1 MPASKSRRLA
11 RAASAEPASASEK
24 EPSAAAVSTAWDD
37 DDDDSQGALAAAPA
51 TDGTKERR
59 HGSFAERISCTLFVG
74 QLPYS
79 ATAADIRRHFKA
91 SGVVG
96 GVQVR
101 LRTERDG
108 TSKGTA
114 FVEFD
119 SESDVHT
126 ALRLHHSAMNG
137 RRINV
142 ERTVGGGGAVE
153 KRKEKLTH
161 LREIQGHQMKETIS
175 NLIKTV
181 LPPSA
186 EAAATAKAQG
196 GGKGKGG
203 AGSWGAA
210 DDADEGDGHVPVTQA
225 DVDERVRDF
234 LSTIPTP
241 LAEEALREAK
251 ALHMGGIRNRA
262 AYLMGVLKRKV
273 AESDRLKQQ
282 HGKSSSWQQQHG
294 KSSSW
299 QQQPAQRGE
308 QRGGGTK
315 RARATDQGELRPPRE
330 QGGGADE
337 ADEAAPKPK
346 QPKKPKKAQA
356 EDGAATSA
364 STSGA
369 SAVESAPGAVP
380 GAMSRSAST
389 SGASVVGHEAKKMK
403 GQKLK
408 VVQVEA
414 DTSMMGAR
422 AKAKKVSVQ

>member
-11 RAASAEPASASEK
+11 RAAPAEPASASEK
-24 EPSAAAVSTAWDD
+24 EPAAAAVSTAWDD
-37 DDDDSQGALAAAPA
+37 DDDDSQGALAAA

-186 EAAATAKAQG
+186 GAAATAKAQG
-196 GGKGKGG
+196 GGKGTGG
-203 AGSWGAA
+203 ANGWGAA

-282 HGKSSSWQQQHG
+282 HGKSSSWQQQ
-294 KSSSW
+294 
-299 QQQPAQRGE
+299 PAQRGE

-330 QGGGADE
+330 QGGDADE

-346 QPKKPKKAQA
+346 QPKKPKKAPA
-356 EDGAATSA
+356 EEGAAT
-364 STSGA
+364 
-369 SAVESAPGAVP
+369 
-380 GAMSRSAST
+380 SAST

-414 DTSMMGAR
+414 DTSMMGAKAK

>member
-1 MPASKSRRLA
+1 
-11 RAASAEPASASEK
+11 
-24 EPSAAAVSTAWDD
+24 
-37 DDDDSQGALAAAPA
+37 
-51 TDGTKERR
+51 
-59 HGSFAERISCTLFVG
+59 
-74 QLPYS
+74 
-79 ATAADIRRHFKA
+79 
-91 SGVVG
+91 
-96 GVQVR
+96 
-101 LRTERDG
+101 
-108 TSKGTA
+108 
-114 FVEFD
+114 
-119 SESDVHT
+119 
-126 ALRLHHSAMNG
+126 MNG

-186 EAAATAKAQG
+186 GAAATAKAQG
-196 GGKGKGG
+196 GGKGTGG
-203 AGSWGAA
+203 ANGWGAA

-282 HGKSSSWQQQHG
+282 HGKSSSWQQ
-294 KSSSW
+294 
-299 QQQPAQRGE
+299 PAQRGE

-346 QPKKPKKAQA
+346 QPKKPKKAPA
-356 EDGAATSA
+356 EEGAAT
-364 STSGA
+364 
-369 SAVESAPGAVP
+369 
-380 GAMSRSAST
+380 SAST

-414 DTSMMGAR
+414 DTSMMGAKAK

>member
-1 MPASKSRRLA
+1 LA
-11 RAASAEPASASEK
+11 
-24 EPSAAAVSTAWDD
+24 D
-37 DDDDSQGALAAAPA
+37 A

-186 EAAATAKAQG
+186 GAAATAKAQG
-196 GGKGKGG
+196 GGKGTGG
-203 AGSWGAA
+203 ANGWGAA

-282 HGKSSSWQQQHG
+282 HGKSSSWQQ
-294 KSSSW
+294 
-299 QQQPAQRGE
+299 PAQRGE

-346 QPKKPKKAQA
+346 QPKKPKKAPA
-356 EDGAATSA
+356 EEGAAT
-364 STSGA
+364 
-369 SAVESAPGAVP
+369 
-380 GAMSRSAST
+380 SAST

-414 DTSMMGAR
+414 DTSMMGAKAK

>member
-282 HGKSSSWQQQHG
+282 HGKSSSWQQ
-294 KSSSW
+294 
-299 QQQPAQRGE
+299 PAQRGE
-308 QRGGGTK
+308 QRGGEQRGGGGGTK

-337 ADEAAPKPK
+337 ADEADEAAPKPK
-346 QPKKPKKAQA
+346 KPRRQQLRR
-356 EDGAATSA
+356 
-364 STSGA
+364 
-369 SAVESAPGAVP
+369 P
-380 GAMSRSAST
+380 
-389 SGASVVGHEAKKMK
+389 
-403 GQKLK
+403 
-408 VVQVEA
+408 
-414 DTSMMGAR
+414 
-422 AKAKKVSVQ
+422 

>member
-24 EPSAAAVSTAWDD
+24 EPAAAAVSTAWDD
-37 DDDDSQGALAAAPA
+37 DDDNDSQGALAAA

-186 EAAATAKAQG
+186 GAAATAKAQG
-196 GGKGKGG
+196 GGKGTGG
-203 AGSWGAA
+203 ANGWGAA

-282 HGKSSSWQQQHG
+282 HGKSSSWQQ
-294 KSSSW
+294 
-299 QQQPAQRGE
+299 PAQRGE

-346 QPKKPKKAQA
+346 QPKKPKKAPA
-356 EDGAATSA
+356 EEGAAT
-364 STSGA
+364 
-369 SAVESAPGAVP
+369 
-380 GAMSRSAST
+380 SAST

-414 DTSMMGAR
+414 DTSMMGAKAK

>member
-24 EPSAAAVSTAWDD
+24 EPAAAVVSTAWDD

-101 LRTERDG
+101 LRTARDG

-273 AESDRLKQQ
+273 ADSDRLKQQ
-282 HGKSSSWQQQHG
+282 HGKSSSWQQ
-294 KSSSW
+294 
-299 QQQPAQRGE
+299 PAQRGE
-308 QRGGGTK
+308 QRGGEQRGGGGGTK

-330 QGGGADE
+330 QGDGADEADE

-346 QPKKPKKAQA
+346 MPKMPKTAPA
-356 EDGAATSA
+356 EEAAATSA
-364 STSGA
+364 LASG
-369 SAVESAPGAVP
+369 G
-380 GAMSRSAST
+380 
-389 SGASVVGHEAKKMK
+389 SVAGHEAKKKK